1 MALLDSL
8 GSLKPMTREEIE
20 REQLRLSGRK
30 REQSQRKIDSVP
42 AGLALLVDA
51 LSDAYGGYQAGK
63 AQKDNDAWGAQQL
76 AGIMGGGTPAQPAPA
91 PTGAPSPSGSQDEI
105 LARETRN
112 NVPEEIRTGIASS
125 AQALGIDPVDLA
137 TAISYETGGTFDPV
151 KAGPT
156 TQWGQHRGLIQFGE
170 PQAKQ
175 YGVDWNNPIGSQL
188 GPEGAVVK
196 YLRDRGVKPGM
207 GMMDVY
213 STINAG
219 APGLEGRSDANN
231 GGSPGTVADKV
242 NTQMAGHRQKAM
254 ALFGGQAAQPGAA
267 VVGPADPATAPQQ
280 APAVYQ
286 STRGTD
292 PRLAVEAAGQGMG
305 APPAPQPAAA
315 GVAQALAQQPAAQ
328 QAAPQQSQAQLLALL
343 QSGRLNKRDE
353 GIVTLLLEQQMS
365 QQQSAQKAAQQ
376 QAQQRSQFTWEQQ
389 QRQQD
394 PRYQADL
401 QRAQFDLQQAQRPQ
415 DYRQATPQEAQGY
428 GATAGQFGPDG
439 RFYPINPPSGMSLQT
454 NPDGTVSFAQG
465 PNAGKGLTEQQSKDA
480 VFSTRAKG
488 ASANLNQFEG
498 ALTSPKD
505 TIAAQFPFGNYAVS
519 KEFQQGTQAG
529 REWMTAILRK
539 DTGAAITKEEDASY
553 GKTYLPQPGDGPE
566 VIAQKQQARA
576 RAEAALEAGM
586 SPQAILNR
594 EKALEQ
600 DQKAKQEKALA
611 ASSGRV
617 VKLGPD
623 DKALF
628 DSLPSGARFID
639 PDGKERV
646 KP

>member
-51 LSDAYGGYQAGK
+51 LSDAYGGYQAGR

-76 AGIMGGGTPAQPAPA
+76 AGMMGGGAPAQPAPA
-91 PTGAPSPSGSQDEI
+91 PTGAPAPSGSQDDI

-231 GGSPGTVADKV
+231 GGAPGTVADKV

-254 ALFGGQAAQPGAA
+254 ALFGGQAAQPGGAGVA
-267 VVGPADPATAPQQ
+267 PLDPAAAPQQ

-305 APPAPQPAAA
+305 VPAAPPQAAA

-353 GIVTLLLEQQMS
+353 GIAKVLLEQQMGQQKAIEAKAREREEFNWR
-365 QQQSAQKAAQQ
+365 QQQEQAA
-376 QAQQRSQFTWEQQ
+376 
-389 QRQQD
+389 RQSD
-394 PRYQADL
+394 PAYQADL
-401 QRAQFDLQQAQRPQ
+401 VVKRQQAADAQSGMTDNMRNLDARAKRAGLEPGS
-415 DYRQATPQEAQGY
+415 DEYR
-428 GATAGQFGPDG
+428 
-439 RFYPINPPSGMSLQT
+439 RFYATGGSAPLVQVGGGTDAQIYGSMQENANAAKSAITGLQSLREAKAAVDGGIISGAGANTVLGLQRVASLFGAGNVDKIVNTETFRSAIAPQVATMVKAISGTT
-454 NPDGTVSFAQG
+454 NLSNADREFAEKA
-465 PNAGKGLTEQQSKDA
+465 AGGNIELNEGSIKRLLGIMERGNLGVIEDYGKKLDA
-480 VFSTRAKG
+480 VYPDNGKFARERA
-488 ASANLNQFEG
+488 L
-498 ALTSPKD
+498 
-505 TIAAQFPFGNYAVS
+505 FGVRMPEA
-519 KEFQQGTQAG
+519 
-529 REWMTAILRK
+529 
-539 DTGAAITKEEDASY
+539 
-553 GKTYLPQPGDGPE
+553 PQPQ
-566 VIAQKQQARA
+566 VR
-576 RAEAALEAGM
+576 RYN
-586 SPQAILNR
+586 PQT
-594 EKALEQ
+594 
-600 DQKAKQEKALA
+600 
-611 ASSGRV
+611 GRV
-617 VKLGPD
+617 
-623 DKALF
+623 
-628 DSLPSGARFID
+628 
-639 PDGKERV
+639 E
-646 KP
+646 